1 MGDDEDLRALHEPVH
16 EPVLGP
22 VPAASS
28 ASRDPVVD
36 LARVACILL
45 VVVAHLLMVGVG
57 LDPSGRIVLSRP
69 VEEQP
74 WFVPATWVGQ
84 IMPLFFALGGFT
96 AATSWRRRRALG
108 DTAADF
114 VRSRTL
120 RLAAPAL
127 PLFAVLTAA
136 LLIAA
141 FAGVDPALLDTIAA
155 GIGVPLWFLAAY
167 LLVQCLVPWL
177 LALHERAPRG
187 TLIVLAGA
195 AAIVD
200 LARFATGSRE
210 IGLIDLLFVGGF
222 VQQLGF
228 WYADGWF
235 GGRRRVQ
242 LAAIAVAAYA
252 LAWLGVAAGWH
263 APNMLTNLDPPTVSL
278 MLLGIAQV
286 SLLTLFHTA
295 LGRLMASRPVR
306 VVVGLVASRALT
318 LYLWH
323 LPVIVVI
330 SAASLLLPALAPAPT
345 QVAWWVGRPAV
356 FVVVLLVVWLISS
369 PLARFERF
377 ARAARPGSR
386 RPSATSIVVAA
397 VLALIPLLG
406 VILRGLDLALAAAG
420 TVLLAAAVVLDR
432 ARPPASASP
441 GSRDVRRARR

>member
-1 MGDDEDLRALHEPVH
+1 MGDDEDTRALHEPVR
-16 EPVLGP
+16 GP
-22 VPAASS
+22 VAAGST
-28 ASRDPVVD
+28 ALRDPVVD

-74 WFVPATWVGQ
+74 WFVAATWVGQ
-84 IMPLFFALGGFT
+84 VMPLFFALGGFT

-127 PLFAVLTAA
+127 PLFAVVATA
-136 LLIAA
+136 LVIATLA
-141 FAGVDPALLDTIAA
+141 RADPVLRDTIAA

-187 TLIVLAGA
+187 TLIALAGA

-200 LARFATGSRE
+200 VARFATGSRE
-210 IGLIDLLFVGGF
+210 VGLIDLVFVGGF

-242 LAAIAVAAYA
+242 LAVIAVAAYA

-278 MLLGIAQV
+278 MLLGVAQM
-286 SLLTLFHTA
+286 SLLTLFHPA
-295 LGRLMASRPVR
+295 LGRLMGSRSVR
-306 VVVGLVASRALT
+306 AGVAFVASRALT

-323 LPVIVVI
+323 MPVIVVI
-330 SAASLLLPALAPAPT
+330 AGTSLLLPGLAPAPT
-345 QVAWWVGRPAV
+345 DAAWWIGRP
-356 FVVVLLVVWLISS
+356 VVLAVVLIVVWLISY
-369 PLARFERF
+369 PLARFDRF
-377 ARAARPGSR
+377 VRAAPAGSR
-386 RPSATSIVVAA
+386 RPSAAAIMLAA
-397 VLALIPLLG
+397 VLALVPLLA
-406 VILRGLDLALAAAG
+406 VILRRLDLALAVAG
-420 TVLLAAAVVLDR
+420 TVLLTAAVALDR
-432 ARPPASASP
+432 ARPPRSEEA
-441 GSRDVRRARR
+441 RDVRPARR

>member
-1 MGDDEDLRALHEPVH
+1 MGDDEETRALEEPVR
-16 EPVLGP
+16 GP
-22 VPAASS
+22 VPAATSVL
-28 ASRDPVVD
+28 RDPVVD

-45 VVVAHLLMVGVG
+45 VVVAHLLMVGAG

-74 WFVPATWVGQ
+74 WFVAATWVGQ
-84 IMPLFFALGGFT
+84 VMPLFFALGGFT

-127 PLFAVLTAA
+127 PLFAVVTTA
-136 LLIAA
+136 LVIAT
-141 FAGVDPALLDTIAA
+141 FAGADPALRDTIAA

-187 TLIVLAGA
+187 TLVALAAA

-210 IGLIDLLFVGGF
+210 VGLIDLLFVGAF

-235 GGRRRVQ
+235 GRRSRLQ

-252 LAWLGVAAGWH
+252 LAWLGVVAGWH

-278 MLLGIAQV
+278 MLLGIAQM
-286 SLLTLFHTA
+286 SLLTLFHPA
-295 LGRLMASRPVR
+295 LGRLMASRSVR
-306 VVVGLVASRALT
+306 AAVSFVASRALT

-323 LPVIVVI
+323 MPVIVVV
-330 SAASLLLPALAPAPT
+330 AGATLLLPGLAPAPT
-345 QVAWWVGRPAV
+345 DAAWWLGRPAV
-356 FVVVLLVVWLISS
+356 FALVLVVVWLISS

-377 ARAARPGSR
+377 VEAAPAGSR
-386 RPSATSIVVAA
+386 APSTAAILVAA
-397 VLALIPLLG
+397 VLALVPLLG
-406 VILRGLDLALAAAG
+406 VILRSLDLALAAAG
-420 TVLLAAAVVLDR
+420 TVLLTAAVVLDR
-432 ARPPASASP
+432 ARP
-441 GSRDVRRARR
+441 ARTR